1 MSDADAAQGSGLRA
15 WLMRS
20 DLTLILVTMFAL
32 YALFTVLGVILFPTS
47 DLVGSLASSLQGVTQ
62 WAALYAMLALAL
74 NLHWGYTGLFNIGVA
89 GFMAVGVYTM
99 AMLYNSPSGTP
110 PGLGVPFYVSDF
122 FGNVVGLPGWGFLV
136 GLLVCVLLGMVAAA
150 LIGAVAALPAL
161 RLRADY
167 LAIVTVGLSEIIRR
181 VLLSTEF
188 QTFTLFANLDVK
200 LGGIEILPDL
210 ALGTGAGQGIN
221 LPANP
226 VRAMYY
232 LDPSNPGEGTTGL
245 GSFLFDL
252 AGGVGIRQSV
262 VISWTYTGFLIVF
275 VGIFYWLLVRTGNSP
290 FGRVLKAIRED
301 EGVAQA
307 LGKDTRRFK
316 IKVFMLGCALMGL
329 GGILWEGSKGFTDP
343 TSTTFL
349 PLTTF
354 YVFIALIIGG
364 AGSNT
369 GSVLGGALFAGL
381 LFEGPLA
388 LMQVVNKTFNLGNVN
403 TPANVADALGALAGL
418 DYQPFLAFV
427 FAQRSALRFVLVGV
441 VLIWL
446 MQRRPDGLLGHR
458 KEEASTVNLME
469 RDKSRGGGGVV
480 AADGGE
486 VDE

>member
-1 MSDADAAQGSGLRA
+1 MSESSTSGGLRA
-15 WLMRS
+15 RLANS
-20 DLTLILVTMFAL
+20 DLSLILITMFAI
-32 YALFTVLGVILFPTS
+32 YVLFIAIGVLLFPS
-47 DLVGSLASSLQGVTQ
+47 NALVGSLASSLQGVTK

-99 AMLYNSPSGTP
+99 AILYNAPSANP

-122 FGNVVGLPGWGFLV
+122 FGAAGLPGIGFLF
-136 GLLVCVLLGMVAAA
+136 GLLLCVALGMVAAA
-150 LIGAVAALPAL
+150 LIGALAALPAL

-167 LAIVTVGLSEIIRR
+167 LAIVTVALSEIIRR

-188 QTFTLFANLDVK
+188 QTFRLFANLDIK
-200 LGGIEILPDL
+200 LAGIEILPDL
-210 ALGTGAGQGIN
+210 ALGTGSGQGIN
-221 LPANP
+221 LPDNP
-226 VRAMYY
+226 VRAMYFVDPT
-232 LDPSNPGEGTTGL
+232 DPSAGTT
-245 GSFLFDL
+245 FV
-252 AGGVGIRQSV
+252 GGPILDAASSLGIRESV
-262 VISWTYTGFLIVF
+262 MLNWTYTLVLVGFVA
-275 VGIFYWLLVRTGNSP
+275 VFYWLLVRTGNSP

-388 LMQVVNKTFNLGNVN
+388 VMQVINKYAGLDGVR
-403 TPANVADALGALAGL
+403 TPENVADALGAMAGL
-418 DYQPFLAFV
+418 DFQPFLAFL

-441 VLIWL
+441 VLIVL
-446 MQRRPDGLLGHR
+446 IQNRPEGLLGHR
-458 KEEASTVNLME
+458 KEEASAVDLMDRQPRE
-469 RDKSRGGGGVV
+469 DSGGGAV

-486 VDE
+486 IDE